1 LLVVPVG
8 FSDAKAR
15 VEGKKTNA
23 NTAASDTFMIVS
35 KVKGRKDLKV
45 GLVANSC
52 PEECNSIGT
61 VGDRWT
67 FFNEKLFVDGLL
79 THSTIKDRHDNYF
92 KSDVLFSILSHES

>member
-1 LLVVPVG
+1 LLVIPVN
-8 FSDAKAR
+8 FSDAKAL

-23 NTAASDTFMIVS
+23 NTAAPDTFMIVS